1 MPLKNTLRSRTKR
14 FGENFVDDIILPEL
28 EFRLGH
34 VERVFT
40 NRQDL
45 NSYKGKLRFKIPS
58 NPSGCILIKAVKG
71 VLPIFGNESIAK
83 PLLRGISD
91 SIARGDLV
99 LFTDIGNQT
108 YYLGPIN
115 TTNEV
120 TVTPDSLSTLKKNP
134 IVDSRKDHQNGYSQN
149 FPPPKTP
156 VTKLIKTY
164 MPQTDFPNGINKG
177 NFGTDAY
184 HEGSFSDV
192 TLDGR
197 HGNSI
202 RIGSRSSNPILNI
215 HNGRYKNA
223 ETLNDGSLISMT
235 SLGSLNDN
243 WVMNQ
248 DYLLSSDRKIGSEY
262 QDIQEGQYSGYLLN
276 FGNDGEPGDEKRED
290 TFDYDYGSISS
301 ILENGSQD
309 KDQMIIFSDRI
320 TFDARKND
328 FTVSAFRN
336 INFGAGKNFTLTN
349 KGYSVFESKNIYI
362 GKGAKQRSQPMVLGE
377 ELRRLLVSILRLIND
392 SRALVQGVPIPLVK
406 QDTSPLLA
414 DITKIMQEF
423 NLGTMPAPGGSPESP
438 VTGYDTQM
446 TGSNMD
452 IPLGDRT
459 IGGATFFSNHHFI
472 ETNRS

>member
-1 MPLKNTLRSRTKR
+1 MSLKNTLRSRTKR

-40 NRQDL
+40 NRHDSS
-45 NSYKGKLRFKIPS
+45 SYEGKLKSKIPS
-58 NPSGCILIKAVKG
+58 NPAGCILIKAVKG

-91 SIARGDLV
+91 SVARGDLV
-99 LFTDIGNQT
+99 LFTDIGNET

-120 TVTPDSLSTLKKNP
+120 TVTSDSLSTLKKNP
-134 IVDSRKDHQNGYSQN
+134 IVDDRKDYQNGYSQN
-149 FPPPKTP
+149 FPLAKTP
-156 VTKLIKTY
+156 VSKLIKTY
-164 MPQTDFPNGINKG
+164 MPPTDFPNGVNKG
-177 NFGTDAY
+177 NFGTNAY

-192 TLDGR
+192 ILDGR

-202 RIGSRSSNPILNI
+202 RVGSRHSNPILNI
-215 HNGRYKNA
+215 HNGRYNNT
-223 ETLNDGSLISMT
+223 ENLYDGSLISMT
-235 SLGSLNDN
+235 SFGSLNDN
-243 WVMNQ
+243 WSTNQ
-248 DYLLSSDRKIGSEY
+248 NYLLSSDRKIGLEL
-262 QDIQEGQYSGYLLN
+262 QDITEGQYSGYLLN
-276 FGNDGEPGDEKRED
+276 FGNDEVAEPRED
-290 TFDYDYGSISS
+290 TFNYDYGSIDS
-301 ILENGSQD
+301 ILEDGSQD

-349 KGYSVFESKNIYI
+349 KGFTVLESKNIYI

-377 ELRRLLVSILRLIND
+377 ELRKLLVSILRLIND

-406 QDTSPLLA
+406 QDTTPLLA

-423 NLGTMPAPGGSPESP
+423 RLGTMPPPGGAPESP
-438 VTGYDTQM
+438 DPGYNIQVEDYK
-446 TGSNMD
+446 
-452 IPLGDRT
+452 PVGDRT
-459 IGGATFFSNHHFI
+459 TGGATFFSNHHFI